1 MAIIHSRMDILN
13 KFCKT
18 WNSQEVMICSELCLR
33 NFFSA
38 LKEYFDE
45 TSEKHW
51 HKLEYLRKSSKK
63 KKIKKIVSP
72 DYMYFWLW
80 VV

>member
-1 MAIIHSRMDILN
+1 
-13 KFCKT
+13 
-18 WNSQEVMICSELCLR
+18 MICSELCLR

-51 HKLEYLRKSSKK
+51 HKLEYLCKSSKK
-63 KKIKKIVSP
+63 KKDQENSISWLHVFLVMSGIK
-72 DYMYFWLW
+72 YFYLQNLEIIYYASRIS
-80 VV
+80 